1 MRAARTCFSSVRNTT
16 APKAVIFDKDGTLID
31 AHATWAPLVAEAVA
45 RYTTVSND
53 ANAHKIYTVL
63 GLDATSMT
71 FGNRSVFM
79 TDSNETCR
87 RRLDQHGIDALL
99 FYRGMDQV
107 CEEMLGSHITPLF
120 DINALFDK
128 LRNVHGVQVGMLTAD
143 DRTNVQQL
151 LDRTALTLDV
161 LGCGD
166 DGKGWKPSGDPLVA
180 MAAELGLHP
189 SEMIMVGDS
198 THDVDA
204 GIDAGT
210 VTVGVETG
218 VGSKTLLGHADF
230 VVASAEDVCE
240 VVEQLLNGEGGVGR
254 RRRR

>member
-1 MRAARTCFSSVRNTT
+1 M
-16 APKAVIFDKDGTLID
+16 ID
-31 AHATWAPLVAEAVA
+31 AHATWAPLVVDAVA
-45 RYTTVSND
+45 RYSSLPD
-53 ANAHKIYTVL
+53 EANAHKIYTVL
-63 GLDATSMT
+63 GLDASSMT
-71 FGNRSVFM
+71 FGERSVFM

-87 RRLDQHGIDALL
+87 QRLDQHGVNASA
-99 FYRGMDQV
+99 FYRGMDRV
-107 CEEMLGSHITPLF
+107 CEEMLGSHIAPLF
-120 DINALFDK
+120 DINALFDR
-128 LRNVHGVQVGMLTAD
+128 LRQVHGVKVGMLTAD
-143 DRTNVQQL
+143 DRANAQKL
-151 LDRTALTLDV
+151 LDRTALTVDV

-166 DGKGWKPSGDPLVA
+166 DGIGWKPSGDPLVA
-180 MAAELGLHP
+180 MAAELGVHP

-240 VVEQLLNGEGGVGR
+240 VVEQLLHGE
-254 RRRR
+254 

>member
-1 MRAARTCFSSVRNTT
+1 M
-16 APKAVIFDKDGTLID
+16 ID

-53 ANAHKIYTVL
+53 ANVHKIYTVL

-87 RRLDQHGIDALL
+87 RRLDQHGIDAL
-99 FYRGMDQV
+99 
-107 CEEMLGSHITPLF
+107 LGSHITPLF

-230 VVASAEDVCE
+230 VVASAEDVCG
-240 VVEQLLNGEGGVGR
+240 VVEELLNGDGGVGR
-254 RRRR
+254 RRRRRR